1 MLKGRKEA
9 ELTNSTKMLEVQRQ
23 NLISAITQ
31 IKQKEELVRDKK
43 IELETTKFIMQSIE
57 SKERL
62 NIEGKNQQERE
73 ALLMEKLSSNPDY
86 SLHKGV
92 IANLSKELETKKIE
106 INYLINLFSVEKMMS
121 RYMLVESLRTRGI

>member
-1 MLKGRKEA
+1 
-9 ELTNSTKMLEVQRQ
+9 LTNSTKMLEVQRQ